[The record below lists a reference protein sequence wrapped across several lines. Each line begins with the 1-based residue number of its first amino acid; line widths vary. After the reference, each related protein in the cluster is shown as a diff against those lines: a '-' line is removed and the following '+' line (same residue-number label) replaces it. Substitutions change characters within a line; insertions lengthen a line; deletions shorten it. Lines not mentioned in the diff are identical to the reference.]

1 MVVNAMLA
9 SMAKHGG
16 KRTTTAG
23 LYVYHTT
30 SSTVNPLL
38 YEDIFQIFYQHFT
51 RSPFTDA
58 AGKSILVKPI
68 QFCGNMEKY
77 VITVRQVMQASEGL
91 SDRAR
96 EKITKYTIHL
106 GSIYEPYTFY
116 DAMFENTN
124 RGPPCRNVSGG
135 EGDVQI

>member
-38 YEDIFQIFYQHFT
+38 YEDIFQIFYQHLHGH
-51 RSPFTDA
+51 RSP
-58 AGKSILVKPI
+58 
-68 QFCGNMEKY
+68 
-77 VITVRQVMQASEGL
+77 MQ
-91 SDRAR
+91 
-96 EKITKYTIHL
+96 L
-106 GSIYEPYTFY
+106 GSP
-116 DAMFENTN
+116 
-124 RGPPCRNVSGG
+124 SL
-135 EGDVQI
+135 